1 MTETLLQFDGNKDD
15 MKCVWDTSYSLN
27 YIFSETKL
35 EVVALKL
42 TPDLLEAE
50 AIK

>member
-1 MTETLLQFDGNKDD
+1 MTETLLEFDGNKDD

-27 YIFSETKL
+27 YILSKPKFKG
-35 EVVALKL
+35 VALKL